1 MAVTEGTIYIEYH
14 DAQSS
19 NPRTMLELSTVE
31 ADLSTDITK
40 QKVIP
45 YFKDVP
51 SLKQDDILV
60 VALKGVTAG
69 TADEGSTIR
78 IPIMR
83 KNTATGVWTPGVL
96 EQVATGTS
104 ANQKVFYGFDGQDI
118 SVNIAYG
125 VAKTPVWKYTVK
137 AQEEIV
143 LGQPVA
149 ENSKAYIALVL
160 TG

>member
-14 DAQSS
+14 DSQSS
-19 NPRTMLELSTVE
+19 NPREMLRMSTVE

-45 YFKDVP
+45 FFKDVP
-51 SLKQDDILV
+51 SLKQDDLLV
-60 VALKGVTAG
+60 IALKGVTPG

-83 KNTATGVWTPGVL
+83 KNTATGVWTADVL

-118 SVNIAYG
+118 NVNISYG

-143 LGQPVA
+143 LGQPIA
-149 ENSKAYIALVL
+149 ENSKAYISLVL
-160 TG
+160 ST

>member
-14 DAQSS
+14 DSQSS
-19 NPRTMLELSTVE
+19 NPREMLRMSTVE

-45 YFKDVP
+45 FFKDVP
-51 SLKQDDILV
+51 SLKQDDLLV
-60 VALKGVTAG
+60 IALKGVTPG
-69 TADEGSTIR
+69 TADEGSTIM

-83 KNTATGVWTPGVL
+83 KNTATGVWTADVL

-118 SVNIAYG
+118 NVNISYG

-143 LGQPVA
+143 LGQPIA
-149 ENSKAYIALVL
+149 ENSKAYISLVL
-160 TG
+160 ST